1 MRNSLKVVAVGGALM
16 LGPFSA
22 DALSG
27 DELYAQCNANKQ
39 LVVGYVAG
47 ALDKA
52 AADSDILIK
61 FYFETYDVLKSR
73 ERIEK
78 DNQTLT
84 KSSLALD
91 GYCIPET
98 TTLEQE
104 ANVYCMYLADHPA
117 ERSRSAA
124 DLWVTAAKGAWSCQ

>member
-1 MRNSLKVVAVGGALM
+1 M
-16 LGPFSA
+16 LGTISA
-22 DALSG
+22 EALSG
-27 DELYAQCNANKQ
+27 DELNAQCVASKQ

-52 AADSDILIK
+52 AADSDILFK
-61 FYFETYDVLKSR
+61 FFFETYDVLKSR
-73 ERIEK
+73 EKIEK
-78 DNQTLT
+78 DNQTLV

-98 TTLEQE
+98 TTLEQK

-117 ERSRSAA
+117 ERNTSAA
-124 DLWVTAAKGAWSCQ
+124 ELWVTAAKEAWPCQ